1 MLLLKIS
8 RVCRSSMRRD
18 ESLVKN
24 IFLETDSSSK
34 WKTQPE
40 DIFKKEL
47 LQQKTWSYTY
57 ENQVGVDSNNNFE
70 A

>member
-1 MLLLKIS
+1 
-8 RVCRSSMRRD
+8 MRKD
-18 ESLVKN
+18 ETLVTN
-24 IFLETDSSSK
+24 IFSGTDSSSK
-34 WKTQPE
+34 WKTQAE
-40 DIFKKEL
+40 DIFEKEL